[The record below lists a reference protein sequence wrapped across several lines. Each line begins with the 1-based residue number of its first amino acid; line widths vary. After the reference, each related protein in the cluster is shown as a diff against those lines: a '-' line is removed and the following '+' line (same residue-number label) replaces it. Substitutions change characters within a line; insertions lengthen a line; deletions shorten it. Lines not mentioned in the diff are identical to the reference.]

1 MRGHLE
7 LTDTD
12 KLIFRTFTT
21 VRQLNWTI
29 ISSHEYKG
37 NTVVIVPEMDRP
49 YFAILL
55 SIVRGDTLNS
65 WAMMGTGSPGR

>member
-1 MRGHLE
+1 MAALSAAFGRAY
-7 LTDTD
+7 
-12 KLIFRTFTT
+12 
-21 VRQLNWTI
+21 I
-29 ISSHEYKG
+29 ILCISPFHTEG

-65 WAMMGTGSPGR
+65 WAMMGTWKPWSIR